1 MGFFWLAIGSL
12 LVALVMLRRRRDRAK
27 RVALEE
33 GQMLDELG
41 INE

>member
-1 MGFFWLAIGSL
+1 
-12 LVALVMLRRRRDRAK
+12 LVMLRRRRDRAK

-33 GQMLDELG
+33 QERKDEGQMLDELG